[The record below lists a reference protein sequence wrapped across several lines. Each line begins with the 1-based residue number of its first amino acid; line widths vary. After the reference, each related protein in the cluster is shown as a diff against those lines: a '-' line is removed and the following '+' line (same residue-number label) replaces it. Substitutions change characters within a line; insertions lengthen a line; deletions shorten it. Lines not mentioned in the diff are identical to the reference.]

1 MTTARK
7 TARVSSLRTP
17 SGIEIWHVEDYTV
30 PLVSLE
36 FAFMGGAAQ
45 DPEGQTGLTH
55 LLSGLYDEGA
65 GTMRAE
71 DFKEALEDRA
81 IELSFD
87 SGRDRLDG
95 SLRSI
100 STEMDAAFDLLAASL
115 NQPRFDADAIDRVKA
130 QIVAGLKH
138 KESDPGSRA
147 RDALYRRAFTGHS
160 YRRPVDGV
168 AGELATI
175 TREDLVRQHR
185 NLVARANLHVVAVGA
200 ISPEKLI
207 DGVERA
213 FGPLPAT
220 PHLVALDNALLQ
232 GGGEREIIDLDIPQ
246 STLYLALQ
254 GLRRDDPDFV
264 PATVMN
270 FILGGGMTSRLFIEV
285 REKRGLAYSVW
296 SSLAYKEHAQLF
308 LCGTATSNE
317 RVAESLRIIEGELQR
332 MVESGLSEDELVR
345 AKSYM
350 IGSYALRF
358 DSSRKIANEL
368 LEIRIDKLGIDHID
382 RRNGY
387 VEAVTLAQTQRAAER
402 IFANAKPLIIAAG
415 RPIGL

>member
-1 MTTARK
+1 MTTPRK
-7 TARVSSLRTP
+7 TARVSSHRTP

-45 DPEGQTGLTH
+45 DPTGQTGLTH

-65 GTMRAE
+65 GAMGAE
-71 DFKEALEDRA
+71 AFKEALEDRA

-87 SGRDRLDG
+87 AGRDRLDG
-95 SLRSI
+95 SLRSL
-100 STEMDAAFDLLAASL
+100 SSELDAAFDLLAASL

-138 KESDPGSRA
+138 KESDPASRA
-147 RDALYRRAFTGHS
+147 RDALYRRAFAGHS
-160 YRRPVDGV
+160 YHRSVDGV
-168 AGELATI
+168 ANELATL
-175 TREDLVRQHR
+175 TRDDLVRQHR
-185 NLVARANLHVVAVGA
+185 HLVARANLHIVAVGA

-207 DGVERA
+207 AGVEHA
-213 FGPLPAT
+213 FGALPAKPT
-220 PHLVALDNALLQ
+220 LVSLENAVLQ
-232 GGGEREIIDLDIPQ
+232 GCGEREIVDLDIPQ

-254 GLRRDDPDFV
+254 GLRRDDPDFL
-264 PATVMN
+264 PASVMN

-308 LCGTATSNE
+308 LCATATSNE
-317 RVAESLRIIEGELQR
+317 RVAESLCIIEGELAR
-332 MVESGLSEDELVR
+332 MAETGLTADELTR

-368 LEIRIDKLGIDHID
+368 LEIRIDNLGIDHID
-382 RRNGY
+382 RRNGQ
-387 VEAVTLAQTQRAAER
+387 VQAVTLEQTHKAAIR
-402 IFANAKPLIIAAG
+402 LFANAKPLIVAAG
-415 RPIGL
+415 RPVGL